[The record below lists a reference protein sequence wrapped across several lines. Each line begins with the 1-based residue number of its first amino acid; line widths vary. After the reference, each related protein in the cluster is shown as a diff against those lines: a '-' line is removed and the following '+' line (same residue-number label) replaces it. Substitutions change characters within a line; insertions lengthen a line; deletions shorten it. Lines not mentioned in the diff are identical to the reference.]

1 MNEQEKSIYFKPD
14 LRKLKTEMEI
24 LTKRREYIRKQ
35 LDETD
40 ERFTVFIESESVSA
54 VVKKRLE
61 EVWVKHTTENNA
73 NIDVVWKKN

>member
-40 ERFTVFIESESVSA
+40 ERFTAFIESESVSA

-73 NIDVVWKKN
+73 NIDAVWKKS

>member
-40 ERFTVFIESESVSA
+40 ERFTAFIESESVSA

-73 NIDVVWKKN
+73 NIDAVWKKN